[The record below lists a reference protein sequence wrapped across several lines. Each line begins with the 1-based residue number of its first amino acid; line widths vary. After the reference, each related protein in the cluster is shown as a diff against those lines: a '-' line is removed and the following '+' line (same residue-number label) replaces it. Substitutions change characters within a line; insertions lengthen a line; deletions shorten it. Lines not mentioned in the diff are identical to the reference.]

1 MPERLPPRL
10 PSRHRWRRAAAAALP
25 LLFLL
30 LAAPP
35 PAAAATA
42 RPAVS
47 TSANTPAN
55 KYADIDAY
63 VRDRMA
69 ATDTPGLS
77 YAVVGPDGPLHQRA
91 WGTDGRGDRV
101 TADTPFLW
109 GSVAKPI
116 AATAVLALAEEG
128 RLGLDD
134 PVVDHLP
141 RFRFGGTDHAPRVTV
156 RHLLAQTAGIPE
168 SATLKVTDCLDADC
182 PRPRDRVAVLDDV
195 TPLGPPGTA
204 YAYSSANY
212 LLLAAVVEAATGR
225 SYPDELR
232 RTVLAPAGMSE
243 AIVDRAS
250 ARSRRLAPGHQL
262 LWGMPAAIADGVD
275 DHGAAYG
282 YTGGDLDDLAAFA
295 AFQLRAAA
303 PVLTPESVRLM
314 RQEGK
319 AGSGYGLGWRVGG
332 LAAPLDR
339 TVWHTGAS
347 PGQSAMV
354 FLLPERGVAL
364 VLQQNLYGL
373 LQDDAIMQ
381 VGFGAARMLAGAPR
395 PDADS
400 PSATTHHLT
409 VWTTTSL
416 AVLLLAATTRSLLL
430 LRTPARRRRWLPTT
444 LWCLLGALPLVALA
458 ALARAMPL
466 GQAWTWV
473 PDAAL
478 ALYVAS
484 AAGAVLLVVRVWLT
498 LRSRRR
504 DHPVA

>member
-1 MPERLPPRL
+1 MPLYLPPR
-10 PSRHRWRRAAAAALP
+10 SGWRRAAAAVLP
-25 LLFLL
+25 LLFCL
-30 LAAPP
+30 LAVPP
-35 PAAAATA
+35 PAAAAPEA
-42 RPAVS
+42 PS
-47 TSANTPAN
+47 PSS
-55 KYADIDAY
+55 YAELDAY
-63 VRDRMA
+63 VRERMA

-77 YAVVGPDGPLHQRA
+77 YAVVGPDGPLHQRS

-116 AATAVLALAEEG
+116 AATAVLALVEEG

-141 RFRFGGTDHAPRVTV
+141 GFRFGGRDHASRVTV
-156 RHLLAQTAGIPE
+156 RHLLTQTAGVPN

-182 PRPRDRVAVLDDV
+182 PRPGERVGALDDV
-195 TPLGPPGTA
+195 TPLGPPGAA

-225 SYPDELR
+225 SFADELR

-243 AIVDRAS
+243 AIVDRES
-250 ARSRRLAPGHQL
+250 ARARRLAPGHQL
-262 LWGMPAAIADGVD
+262 LWGMPAATADGVD

-295 AFQLRAAA
+295 SFQLRAAA
-303 PVLTPESVRLM
+303 PVLAPDSVRLM

-332 LAAPLDR
+332 LDAPLEKA
-339 TVWHTGAS
+339 VWHTGAS
-347 PGQSAMV
+347 PGYAAML
-354 FLLPERGVAL
+354 FLLPEQGVAL

-373 LQDDAIMQ
+373 LQDETIME

-395 PDADS
+395 PDGS
-400 PSATTHHLT
+400 PSATVHHLT
-409 VWTTTSL
+409 VWTTTAL

-430 LRTPARRRRWLPTT
+430 LRRPAHGPGRGPARRHGWLPTA
-444 LWCLLGALPLVALA
+444 LWCLLAALPLVALWL
-458 ALARAMPL
+458 LARAMPL

-473 PDAAL
+473 PDATV
-478 ALYVAS
+478 ALYVAA
-484 AAGAVLLVVRVWLT
+484 AAGVALLVVRGWLT
-498 LRSRRR
+498 FRSRRGG
-504 DHPVA
+504 HPVA